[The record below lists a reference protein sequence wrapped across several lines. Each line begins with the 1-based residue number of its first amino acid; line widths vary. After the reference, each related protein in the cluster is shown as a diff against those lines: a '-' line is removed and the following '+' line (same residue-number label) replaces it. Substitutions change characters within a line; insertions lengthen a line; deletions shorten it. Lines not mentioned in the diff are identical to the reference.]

1 MTQKFYS
8 WVKAKKKKKKKELIQ
23 KSMCT
28 PLFIAVL
35 LKIAKM

>member
-8 WVKAKKKKKKKELIQ
+8 WVKAKKKKKKELIQ